1 VSFQT
6 TRGRAWP
13 RPARSRPGAL
23 LGVSL
28 AAVALVTVLLPTTA
42 VGSAGTATSGV
53 VAARAA
59 DPTQD
64 RPTLPARCRADS
76 QQHLSKPAPCYVTR
90 FDRTRPTVLLWG
102 DSHAYHHI
110 PAIRAAVRGQ
120 NVNFLVFIAGACPPM
135 VRIADQQDTCSV
147 INRQALEFV
156 TRLHDNGRRLTVL
169 LGSYWHWYLS
179 TLERI
184 DAGDEPEA
192 DEAYIFEQSR
202 EFRRGVP
209 RLFRTLGRMRVDTD
223 VIGPV
228 PTVPDAVAPCLQG
241 QEPYACPIL
250 RGQALPD
257 ERETREYVETQLA
270 ALHGRPRLINLK
282 PRICDSTFCY
292 GLHDDVYTWYDGIH
306 LSATFSRSTT
316 SAFRGVVRDLK
327 R

>member
-1 VSFQT
+1 MSS
-6 TRGRAWP
+6 RGTP
-13 RPARSRPGAL
+13 HRPGAL
-23 LGVSL
+23 LGACL
-28 AAVALVTVLLPTTA
+28 AVGALLTVLLPTTA
-42 VGSAGTATSGV
+42 VGTAGAASGV

-59 DPTQD
+59 DPAKD

-76 QQHLSKPAPCYVTR
+76 DQHLSKPGPCYVTR
-90 FDRTRPTVLLWG
+90 FDRTRPTVMLWG

-110 PAIRAAVRGQ
+110 PAVRAAVRGQ

-135 VRIADQQDTCSV
+135 VRIANQQDTCSV

-156 TRLHDNGRRLTVL
+156 TRLQRNDRPLTVL

-184 DAGDEPEA
+184 DAGDQPEA

-209 RLFRTLGRMRVDTD
+209 RMFRTLGRMRVETD
-223 VIGPV
+223 VLGPV
-228 PTVPDAVAPCLQG
+228 PTVPDVVDSCPEG
-241 QEPYACPIL
+241 ENPYACRIK

-257 ERETREYVETQLA
+257 EGKTRAYVVTQMK

-282 PRICDSTFCY
+282 PRMCDKAYCY
-292 GLHDDVYTWYDGIH
+292 GRRDGVYTWYDGIH

-316 SAFRGVVRDLK
+316 SAFRGIVRDVK